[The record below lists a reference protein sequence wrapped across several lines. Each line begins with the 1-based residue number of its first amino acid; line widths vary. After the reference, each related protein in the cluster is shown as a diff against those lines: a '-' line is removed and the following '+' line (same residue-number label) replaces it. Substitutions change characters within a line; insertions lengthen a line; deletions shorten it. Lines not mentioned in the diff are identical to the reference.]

1 MSGHKNTN
9 REKRKRIVYMH
20 GHTCRKYLDKTIQKA
35 FCIIYLS
42 KTKFYSQEISMLGPR
57 RNPKTI
63 SYIIHWTQLHL
74 PCLGKNAFN
83 WFTNQFPHV
92 IMRRKSNFQITAM
105 CLNSP
110 PHPFCF
116 FIANPIPSIQTNV
129 EVY

>member
-83 WFTNQFPHV
+83 
-92 IMRRKSNFQITAM
+92 
-105 CLNSP
+105 
-110 PHPFCF
+110 
-116 FIANPIPSIQTNV
+116 
-129 EVY
+129 